1 LWRTHLDS
9 SLENIVRLICQL
21 PLLLPFF
28 ASLADTTELVSVAQS
43 VNHLLCDKTPGS
55 FLPRSPVR
63 PSGLAEYFLSGSAKV
78 EYFVGQKEFS
88 QAAHVLL
95 GFLLVELNA
104 MMDGYLLSY
113 RNWLLS
119 TVSRRYLSV

>member
-1 LWRTHLDS
+1 
-9 SLENIVRLICQL
+9 
-21 PLLLPFF
+21 
-28 ASLADTTELVSVAQS
+28 
-43 VNHLLCDKTPGS
+43 
-55 FLPRSPVR
+55 
-63 PSGLAEYFLSGSAKV
+63 LAEYFLSGSAKV

-104 MMDGYLLSY
+104 MMDGYFLSY